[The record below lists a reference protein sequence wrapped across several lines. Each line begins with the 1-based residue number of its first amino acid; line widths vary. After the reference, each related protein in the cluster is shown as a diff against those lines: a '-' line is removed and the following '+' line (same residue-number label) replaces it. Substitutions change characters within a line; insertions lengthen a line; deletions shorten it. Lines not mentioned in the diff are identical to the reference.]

1 LYRFA
6 EQFIPLPFALF
17 AMNPSF
23 SRARRIRKAY
33 WTALVVMSSYGL
45 LHLGGK
51 IFGSRYYENR
61 ILALHLRNAERV
73 KKAILE
79 LNGLFIKVGQ
89 MLSILS
95 NFLPEAFQKPLEE
108 LQDRIPPRP
117 YEQVR
122 RRIVQEFG
130 KTPEELF
137 TRFDQT
143 PLAAASIGQAHRAQL
158 PDGSEVVVKVQ
169 HADIEQIA
177 GVDLEV
183 IRRLTRLIAWFFDIK
198 GMDYLYSQVRKM
210 IEEELDFV
218 REAQSMQQIAR
229 NLQGE
234 TGMVIPDV
242 HPAWSTSRILTTTW
256 HEGVKIS
263 NLEQLDTWQVDR
275 RDLAERLLRAYCQM
289 VFTDGFYHADPHPG
303 NILVKSDGTL
313 VLLDFGATG
322 RLSPTMR
329 EGIPQ
334 LIEAAVKNDTEGMVN
349 ACRSMGFL
357 ADGREAELMAEKM
370 ITALRNFLQ
379 NEVQF
384 EGLNFKD
391 IKVKPFDNSL
401 FQLIQDIGF
410 SGISSTVQVPK
421 DYVLLNRMLTLLLG
435 LCNSL
440 DSKLNPLDVVRPYA
454 QNFVLGQRG
463 DLVTFVRNLL
473 QNTLTNT
480 LALPDELRQTM
491 QKVRRGQLEM
501 LNPDVRDSARLL
513 YLAVHQVLFALLAL
527 ITGAAGWWWSTSGDI
542 GTARYAY
549 TAAVGFAL
557 LFVRAWRRGGRLWRR
572 MAS

>member
-1 LYRFA
+1 
-6 EQFIPLPFALF
+6 
-17 AMNPSF
+17 
-23 SRARRIRKAY
+23 
-33 WTALVVMSSYGL
+33 
-45 LHLGGK
+45 
-51 IFGSRYYENR
+51 
-61 ILALHLRNAERV
+61 
-73 KKAILE
+73 
-79 LNGLFIKVGQ
+79 
-89 MLSILS
+89 
-95 NFLPEAFQKPLEE
+95 
-108 LQDRIPPRP
+108 
-117 YEQVR
+117 
-122 RRIVQEFG
+122 
-130 KTPEELF
+130 
-137 TRFDQT
+137 
-143 PLAAASIGQAHRAQL
+143 
-158 PDGSEVVVKVQ
+158 
-169 HADIEQIA
+169 
-177 GVDLEV
+177 
-183 IRRLTRLIAWFFDIK
+183 
-198 GMDYLYSQVRKM
+198 MDYLYSQVRKM

-242 HPAWSTSRILTTTW
+242 HPAWSTSRVLTTTW

-263 NLEQLDTWQVDR
+263 NLEQLDTWQVNR

-440 DSKLNPLDVVRPYA
+440 DPKLNPLDVVRPYA

-463 DLVTFVRNLL
+463 DLVTFVRKPAPKHAHEYPGVARRTPADNAKSPARPIGNA
-473 QNTLTNT
+473 QSRCARQCATAVFGRSSGVIC
-480 LALPDELRQTM
+480 LAGTCYRCGGVVVVHLRGYRHGSLCLWCGSRLCPVICAGLAPRRAAMAPDGIVMYRRDLSRRTRQ
-491 QKVRRGQLEM
+491 RRDNPAATKNFSSRMRGGINPAGTAKPVPCAPYAVEM
-501 LNPDVRDSARLL
+501 AFYGTRYPLADSSPAP
-513 YLAVHQVLFALLAL
+513 LFRYCA
-527 ITGAAGWWWSTSGDI
+527 TPQSAATATTT
-542 GTARYAY
+542 TARYGHSK
-549 TAAVGFAL
+549 TL
-557 LFVRAWRRGGRLWRR
+557 ERRRGRLH
-572 MAS
+572 